1 MVANYIVFSFCFA
14 SIHVC
19 TSTKQQCTGMSE
31 LLAKGCKK
39 ITSFCPFFF
48 FYSAL
53 SPSLVVVE
61 GEGMPCWLISRKEP
75 SSGKS
80 HRSMTAVPPLSTV
93 SNILPR

>member
-1 MVANYIVFSFCFA
+1 MLFLAFVLLLYMCIHPESNSTLVCQNYWQRDVKRFLS
-14 SIHVC
+14 
-19 TSTKQQCTGMSE
+19 
-31 LLAKGCKK
+31 
-39 ITSFCPFFF
+39 FFF
-48 FYSAL
+48 DSAL

-80 HRSMTAVPPLSTV
+80 HRSMTAVPLLSTV